1 MKSAVLTGILLAA
14 SAMVA
19 CGPPG
24 YAAYVVPA
32 PPAPYVVGAV
42 GYAPSPGYVWVDGF
56 WNLNAGLG
64 QRTLGRAS
72 ARTRALGGRPL
83 GAAWQ
88 RLALPSRALAIMT
101 MHAQVRF

>member
-56 WNLNAGLG
+56 WNLNAG
-64 QRTLGRAS
+64 RWVWVNGRWAVPP
-72 ARTRALGGRPL
+72 RGHALWVADRWERRGNGWRYRR
-83 GAAWQ
+83 GHW
-88 RLALPSRALAIMT
+88 R
-101 MHAQVRF
+101 